1 MDRAVYLLV
10 VEMIVSVPDVVD
22 IAVPTKDAEDI
33 EDVVDDELNNA
44 EVDEIVRAV
53 AAGAP

>member
-33 EDVVDDELNNA
+33 EDVVDEELNNA
-44 EVDEIVRAV
+44 EVDEIVGAV